1 MIFRSCTLQESFRR
15 RLGCQVFSK
24 PRLKR
29 LSTWKNPGG
38 RPLARLT
45 ERFFMFTLV
54 GREVIARLR
63 DKKA

>member
-1 MIFRSCTLQESFRR
+1 
-15 RLGCQVFSK
+15 
-24 PRLKR
+24 
-29 LSTWKNPGG
+29 
-38 RPLARLT
+38 LARLT